1 MMKPDVATPRL
12 RGWHF
17 LLFNLVLGL
26 AHMAVL
32 FNAASYIAFS
42 SRSLDGDG
50 DRHQRAGT
58 IGLQLADGRVTDE
71 YQTDVYEH
79 ELATADSMA
88 EDIILTQR
96 RLEGPSIEG
105 GAVA

>member
-1 MMKPDVATPRL
+1 MMMPDVATPRL

-50 DRHQRAGT
+50 DRSATRWRPYHRMNTKPTSMSTNLPQPIRWRKILFWATSSRRT
-58 IGLQLADGRVTDE
+58 IDW
-71 YQTDVYEH
+71 
-79 ELATADSMA
+79 
-88 EDIILTQR
+88 R
-96 RLEGPSIEG
+96 RSS
-105 GAVA
+105 

>member
-1 MMKPDVATPRL
+1 MMMSGVATPRL

-58 IGLQLADGRVTDE
+58 IGLQLAEGRVTDE

-79 ELATADSMA
+79 ELATGDSMA
-88 EDIILTQR
+88 KILF
-96 RLEGPSIEG
+96 
-105 GAVA
+105 